1 MTITLKT
8 TFPLF
13 SFFKFFYT
21 VQTIITILYMRYLKH
36 NRVKSGILALS
47 TLSVHVKCLLPPPP
61 PKKMNLNLEKF
72 MKKWLNFI
80 KISRLFSRKL
90 KIQVT
95 ILENMTQ
102 YRDVK
107 ILKNQILNL
116 KHKKTKLKK
125 GFVLRLKIR
134 SCWF

>member
-1 MTITLKT
+1 
-8 TFPLF
+8 
-13 SFFKFFYT
+13 
-21 VQTIITILYMRYLKH
+21 MRYLKH

-47 TLSVHVKCLLPPPP
+47 TLSVHVKCFITPPP

-95 ILENMTQ
+95 ILEKMTQ

-116 KHKKTKLKK
+116 NTKKQ
-125 GFVLRLKIR
+125 
-134 SCWF
+134 S

>member
-1 MTITLKT
+1 MFIT
-8 TFPLF
+8 
-13 SFFKFFYT
+13 
-21 VQTIITILYMRYLKH
+21 
-36 NRVKSGILALS
+36 
-47 TLSVHVKCLLPPPP
+47 PPPP
-61 PKKMNLNLEKF
+61 EMNLNLEKF

-95 ILENMTQ
+95 ILEKMTQ

-116 KHKKTKLKK
+116 NTKKKNKVKK
-125 GFVLRLKIR
+125 RFRYPFKDPLMLILIL
-134 SCWF
+134 SQ

>member
-1 MTITLKT
+1 MFIT
-8 TFPLF
+8 
-13 SFFKFFYT
+13 
-21 VQTIITILYMRYLKH
+21 
-36 NRVKSGILALS
+36 
-47 TLSVHVKCLLPPPP
+47 PPP

-95 ILENMTQ
+95 ILEKMTQ

-116 KHKKTKLKK
+116 NTRKQ
-125 GFVLRLKIR
+125 
-134 SCWF
+134 S

>member
-1 MTITLKT
+1 MFIT
-8 TFPLF
+8 
-13 SFFKFFYT
+13 
-21 VQTIITILYMRYLKH
+21 
-36 NRVKSGILALS
+36 
-47 TLSVHVKCLLPPPP
+47 PPPQE
-61 PKKMNLNLEKF
+61 MNLNSEKF

-95 ILENMTQ
+95 ILEKMTQ

-116 KHKKTKLKK
+116 DTKKQ
-125 GFVLRLKIR
+125 
-134 SCWF
+134 S